1 MTMDYGLIGD
11 RVDADEGVT
20 IVLPNL
26 PPSSVGPN
34 SRLFYKKKSSEFS
47 SQVEVMIGEINVQG
61 AAQELLWEKVH
72 LDITYVIPLTKK
84 GVPPETKRDLDNL
97 VGCTK
102 AWIDALNHLI
112 IVDDDCVVS
121 LSARKELGEKAKTI
135 MKVSMLQ

>member
-1 MTMDYGLIGD
+1 MTMDYGLLGD

-20 IVLPNL
+20 IVLPSL

-72 LDITYVIPLTKK
+72 LDITYVIHLQRRVYHLKQRGISITLL
-84 GVPPETKRDLDNL
+84 GVPRRGSMRL
-97 VGCTK
+97 
-102 AWIDALNHLI
+102 
-112 IVDDDCVVS
+112 
-121 LSARKELGEKAKTI
+121 TI
-135 MKVSMLQ
+135 S